1 MPGITLIAEK
11 RNEQPRR
18 YTRVG
23 QKKFAPSRPAVSGC
37 RDNHSPASLLAAFK
51 ESLHWMGGI
60 FLDPPAAGD
69 PLETV

>member
-1 MPGITLIAEK
+1 MSSRADILESVR
-11 RNEQPRR
+11 RNLPRVDR
-18 YTRVG
+18 
-23 QKKFAPSRPAVSGC
+23 SLPAVAMFA
-37 RDNHSPASLLAAFK
+37 NHSPASLLAAFK